1 MLSHLRDAHSITD
14 IQPMPGT
21 PGGACYPQ
29 IPGASLIPDEHRSHE
44 RSPKCLLPDP
54 PLNAIEQAD
63 PSSAEPPEPSD
74 VLKTGGTTQQA
85 RINGNYYIEQWPSSE
100 IEDPSSPGND
110 CGNGSRTAAGRE
122 SFVDRESLPWLSQLG
137 LGHRPMRNE
146 DTSPA
151 GAYDVDNRTAF
162 DTPSSDISEIS
173 EAQASCD
180 SAFQGQ
186 DQLSFG
192 VPDKVH
198 DAVSATYIVNGAAGN
213 LSKSWAHLNHASS
226 GSKSCRMT
234 SRANTDNSQHP
245 HAWQYQKADQERSG
259 VDSANC
265 DCTPMASIG
274 QEKQKRVASQQLTPT
289 VVPMTDSTLPPVA
302 APCGSVKKG
311 RLAQPG
317 QSWVFDPRIGSYYR
331 DEQGNGRWRC
341 AICRMLAPMI
351 GT

>member
-1 MLSHLRDAHSITD
+1 
-14 IQPMPGT
+14 MPGT

-29 IPGASLIPDEHRSHE
+29 IPGPSLIPDEHHAHE
-44 RSPKCLLPDP
+44 RSPRCVLPNP
-54 PLNAIEQAD
+54 THNAIEQED
-63 PSSAEPPEPSD
+63 LSSAEPPEPSD
-74 VLKTGGTTQQA
+74 VLETRGTNQQA
-85 RINGNYYIEQWPSSE
+85 RVNGNYYIEQWPSSE
-100 IEDPSSPGND
+100 IEDSSSPGND
-110 CGNGSRTAAGRE
+110 CGNGSRTGAGRD
-122 SFVDRESLPWLSQLG
+122 SFVDRESLPWLSHLG
-137 LGHRPMRNE
+137 LGQRPMHDE
-146 DTSPA
+146 DTSPT
-151 GAYDVDNRTAF
+151 GAYDVDNRTAL
-162 DTPSSDISEIS
+162 DTPYSDISEIS

-180 SAFQGQ
+180 NAFAGQ

-192 VPDKVH
+192 VPDNVH
-198 DAVSATYIVNGAAGN
+198 DAVSSMHIVNGAAAN
-213 LSKSWAHLNHASS
+213 FSKSWAHLTHASS

-234 SRANTDNSQHP
+234 SRTNTDNSQPP

-265 DCTPMASIG
+265 ECMPIASIG

-289 VVPMTDSTLPPVA
+289 VMPMANSTLPPVA

-311 RLAQPG
+311 RLALPG

-341 AICRMLAPMI
+341 TICRMLAPMI